1 MTSLL
6 PDNTTYIYS
15 LYKFALI
22 PQMTEQLE
30 DLAQMAEHEDWSYQ
44 YTYSEFKKPILFY
57 YIHYSFMRIQEENKI
72 EETNDKRF
80 CCFNTGLVTEFQ
92 EPIYMV
98 FEQNFLKDNPSP
110 WHFKKF
116 SKKGDYELTKFTVL
130 PQMANYFEDPSLL
143 VFDTRLELRANYEHI
158 ISENRE
164 RFPKKYKKMAI
175 YGLQNLVKGAIESA
189 KERVTRNYK
198 VAIPQYYRNK
208 VQLLLPLCLED
219 PRKADLAL
227 VVARYDR
234 EGDEIKSFYRAS
246 TCLTLDMAYSNA
258 RLLAR
263 PDRDWLQP

>member
-1 MTSLL
+1 MPQSADTG
-6 PDNTTYIYS
+6 TYVYP
-15 LYKFALI
+15 LYKFAFI

-30 DLAQMAEHEDWSYQ
+30 DLAKLAESEDWSYQ
-44 YTYSEFKKPILFY
+44 HTHSEFSKPILFN
-57 YIHYSFMRIQEENKI
+57 YIHYTFMRIQEEGKI
-72 EETNDKRF
+72 AETNDKRF
-80 CCFNTGLVTEFQ
+80 SCFNTGLVTEFQ
-92 EPIYMV
+92 EPIFMV

-116 SKKGDYELTKFTVL
+116 AKRGDFELTKFTVL
-130 PQMANYFEDPSLL
+130 PQMANYFDDPSLL

-158 ISENRE
+158 IAENKE
-164 RFPKKYKKMAI
+164 RFSEKYRSRPI

-198 VAIPQYYRNK
+198 VAIPQYYRSR

-219 PRKADLAL
+219 PRLADLAL
-227 VVARYDR
+227 VVARFDK
-234 EGDEIKSFYRAS
+234 EGGETASFYRAS
-246 TCLTLDMAYSNA
+246 TCLTLDMAYNNA